1 MAEHNI
7 YTYKFSE
14 MYKLYIAKAERKS
27 RTKEEVDQVIS
38 WLTGYK
44 IDELDKM
51 DESVDMQTFF
61 TNAPLL
67 NPNRI
72 LIKGSICGVKI
83 AELEDSIMKEIRY
96 LDKLIDELAKGKA
109 LDKVIRS

>member
-27 RTKEEVDQVIS
+27 RTKEEVDEVIS

-44 IDELDKM
+44 IDELDKI
-51 DESVDMQTFF
+51 DEAVDMQTFF